1 MAVDRNSHISPMI
14 SIIMTAYNCVQYIEE
29 AIQSILKQTFRDF
42 EFIIIDDGST
52 DRTKERIIE
61 FKDPRIKFYSLDH
74 VGRARALNFA
84 VGKAQSPYIAF
95 MDADDISMPERIE
108 KQYNFLQQNQNI
120 GIVSNWYQLIDTSG
134 KQLNIFR
141 KLPECHAQIENE
153 MTIHCS
159 MCFPAAM
166 TSRKLLNQIG
176 GFNADLQSAVDYDLF
191 LRLLPITKLYNIQEM
206 LFQHRILSS
215 SISASRSNEQRYYT
229 LKLANN
235 YLKNC
240 LEQSHSIGEKR
251 KIYFRLG
258 LTEYYHGTMHTARR
272 WFICAIPSQW
282 TQWQIWRYF
291 IATFLGD
298 RFFVLF
304 RKLVHEYSL

>member
-1 MAVDRNSHISPMI
+1 
-14 SIIMTAYNCVQYIEE
+14 MTVYNAEKYIAA
-29 AIQSILKQTFRDF
+29 AIHSMLDQTMTDF
-42 EFIIIDDGST
+42 EFIIVDDGST
-52 DRTKERIIE
+52 DRTKEIITT
-61 FKDPRIKFYSLDH
+61 FDDPRIKFYSLEH
-74 VGRARALNFA
+74 VGRARALNYA
-84 VGKAQSPYIAF
+84 VGKTQSPYIAF
-95 MDADDISMPERIE
+95 MDADDISVPERIE
-108 KQYNFLQQNQNI
+108 KQYHFLQQNQNI
-120 GIVSNWYQLIDTSG
+120 GIISNWYQLIDTTG
-134 KQLNIFR
+134 KQLNIIR

-159 MCFPAAM
+159 MCFPSTM

-215 SISASRSNEQRYYT
+215 SISASRRFEQRYYT

-282 TQWQIWRYF
+282 TQWQIWRYLV
-291 IATFLGD
+291 ASFLGD

-304 RKLVHEYSL
+304 RKLVHEYSF